1 LVKFNEDLLILVG
14 LGFRMK
20 TVLFTIVYKYWG
32 RKYTLQLCTCQTL
45 IRAEGTVHRGPM
57 FGSPNYDSEDGLP
70 RCFYGTFLHNE
81 YLHCMLRKKKAK
93 LGPEV
98 VKMVGG
104 GGTQNKFY
112 I

>member
-1 LVKFNEDLLILVG
+1 
-14 LGFRMK
+14 
-20 TVLFTIVYKYWG
+20 
-32 RKYTLQLCTCQTL
+32 
-45 IRAEGTVHRGPM
+45 M

-104 GGTQNKFY
+104 NQNNFY
-112 I
+112 N